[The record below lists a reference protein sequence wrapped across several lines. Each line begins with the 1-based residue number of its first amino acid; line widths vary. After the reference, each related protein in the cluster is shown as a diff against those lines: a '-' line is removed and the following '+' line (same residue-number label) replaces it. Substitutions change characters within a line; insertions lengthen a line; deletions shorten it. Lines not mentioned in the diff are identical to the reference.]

1 MLSTVYILFNMEFNM
16 SYKVEKLFRVDKE
29 SFEQYDFD
37 QKDKYFFFS
46 GFDVISANSFLGL
59 IKKLLN
65 TKTTRWITISLF
77 CI

>member
-1 MLSTVYILFNMEFNM
+1 MLSVGYILFNMEFNM

-46 GFDVISANSFLGL
+46 DFDVISSNSFLGL
-59 IKKLLN
+59 IKKLFKYK
-65 TKTTRWITISLF
+65 KTQCGLPLVF
-77 CI
+77 FV